1 MRAAGDSRGGS
12 KQAMELLQ
20 LMENKSGLTPGV
32 GHYCA
37 AMNVCGKEGDW
48 TTAVHI
54 FQQVQLQGVRPHT
67 SCWNALLDALG
78 RAKQLDQ
85 MLATYREM
93 LASGQSGVAEEIWRE
108 MRQRRM
114 TPGVKS
120 YGALVNCYAVA
131 GEPEKAE
138 AKLAEMRQ
146 STTTAPDAIMYCSLM
161 KAYFSNG
168 RLDEAV
174 LIIDRMRASG
184 VQPTFDTWTTVINA
198 IDAHGKVNTADD
210 LYADALSSGTINPYR
225 PWRSN
230 VIRLASGKDKVMGR

>member
-1 MRAAGDSRGGS
+1 M
-12 KQAMELLQ
+12 
-20 LMENKSGLTPGV
+20 
-32 GHYCA
+32 
-37 AMNVCGKEGDW
+37 
-48 TTAVHI
+48 
-54 FQQVQLQGVRPHT
+54 LQGVRPHT

-93 LASGQSGVAEEIWRE
+93 LASGQVPNVITLGTLLAHAGAAGQSGVAEEIWRE

-161 KAYFSNG
+161 KAYFSKG

-184 VQPTFDTWTTVINA
+184 VQP
-198 IDAHGKVNTADD
+198 
-210 LYADALSSGTINPYR
+210 
-225 PWRSN
+225 
-230 VIRLASGKDKVMGR
+230 